1 MMIDDD
7 NDKWI
12 SARIPSGRSVQLNEG
27 DRSKDVNRIVAKEY
41 FGKKVG
47 SFNNLSSS
55 VDASSSFPSFLKHRP
70 SAVEKRIKALQ
81 HIYLS
86 LHTISAINTNK
97 YYNSVSLISIKTV
110 WSCFTCSLFALLLF
124 AASLA
129 HIVACGGGKK
139 KEKES

>member
-81 HIYLS
+81 HIDLS
-86 LHTISAINTNK
+86 LHTISAINT
-97 YYNSVSLISIKTV
+97 
-110 WSCFTCSLFALLLF
+110 
-124 AASLA
+124 
-129 HIVACGGGKK
+129 KK
-139 KEKES
+139 